1 VGAENISDL
10 QTGGGHS
17 LCRWRQNLQ
26 WTGDDLKQVGGHLSI
41 QRVGLELVMTEQY
54 LYQPDIDLLFEQ
66 VGGERMPQQMHR
78 DPLFD
83 LSSSGWH
90 GTTGAYLMS

>member
-1 VGAENISDL
+1 MGI
-10 QTGGGHS
+10 QGG
-17 LCRWRQNLQ
+17 
-26 WTGDDLKQVGGHLSI
+26 
-41 QRVGLELVMTEQY
+41 GLELAMTEQY

-83 LSSSGWH
+83 LSAGGGCAD
-90 GTTGAYLMS
+90 GTRQLTRT